1 MYGIDMSGWGGLA
14 STAADTASSLAP
26 AFDFSSVI
34 APTLDPAALT
44 GVAGTLAEEG
54 TNAATGLV
62 PNLTAPVAGLAG
74 SANKLGSWFSGNIPA
89 ENVGGIMNNGG
100 TFDAAKNTITDASG
114 SLYSLNGDG
123 SLSGQG
129 MFGQGMKFF
138 NDNSKGLEAGGKLAG
153 GLAGMYSA
161 MQNSKLAK
169 EQINMMKDNT
179 AYNRSRQAA
188 GDKSLQEASD
198 RVFGVSTPYTDA
210 ALGAK

>member
-1 MYGIDMSGWGGLA
+1 MAFIDPSTLM
-14 STAADTASSLAP
+14 STAAETAMS
-26 AFDFSSVI
+26 F
-34 APTLDPAALT
+34 APTVDFLQAATPTISTLSPEAMA
-44 GVAGTLAEEG
+44 GLAGTLAEEG
-54 TNAATGLV
+54 KDVAAGLV
-62 PNLTAPVAGLAG
+62 PNLTAPTAGLAS
-74 SANKLGSWFSGNIPA
+74 SANRLGSWFTGNVPA
-89 ENVGGIMNNGG
+89 ENVGNMMNSGG

-114 SLYSLNGDG
+114 SLYNLNGDG
-123 SLSGQG
+123 SLTGQG

-198 RVFGVSTPYTDA
+198 RVFGTRTA
-210 ALGAK
+210 

>member
-14 STAADTASSLAP
+14 STAADTASSLVP

-54 TNAATGLV
+54 KDVVTGLM
-62 PNLTAPVAGLAG
+62 PNLVAPNVASTAGLAG
-74 SANKLGSWFSGNIPA
+74 GFAGSPA
-89 ENVGGIMNNGG
+89 SYGIS
-100 TFDAAKNTITDASG
+100 TTVTPTLSDAAKMMSTSNPLYDPNWKPEASG
-114 SLYSLNGDG
+114 MLDSIKGYGADT
-123 SLSGQG
+123 
-129 MFGQGMKFF
+129 MKFF
-138 NDNSKGLEAGGKLAG
+138 NDNSKGLEASGKLVG

-179 AYNRSRQAA
+179 AYNRGRQATS
-188 GDKSLQEASD
+188 DKSLADASA
-198 RVFGVSTPYTDA
+198 RVFGTGTV
-210 ALGAK
+210 